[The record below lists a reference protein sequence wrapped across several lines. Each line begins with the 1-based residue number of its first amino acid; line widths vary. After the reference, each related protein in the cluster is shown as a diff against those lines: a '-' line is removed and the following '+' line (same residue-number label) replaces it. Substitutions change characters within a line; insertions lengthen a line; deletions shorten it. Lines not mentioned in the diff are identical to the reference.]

1 MVDFQGGSK
10 EGAMLTPRPRP
21 FLHYFLVLPKRRSD
35 SCNYVVIKKGKRK
48 RKKRTRRMIKNK

>member
-48 RKKRTRRMIKNK
+48 KKKKGQEE